1 MFGGRLWWWLF
12 ELFFCFSFIVEKARL
27 SFFVYLGILD
37 FVLIFF
43 CVHFLFLEVDNRF
56 NAEICG
62 LILALERNWL
72 NTRRR
77 VIQYIDLHI
86 LEMNRRIKFLILQK
100 YILVSKY
107 YTIRKNS
114 IYKIFV
120 SSVKSQIT
128 SQILLSEIIRCLV
141 SRKISFL

>member
-12 ELFFCFSFIVEKARL
+12 ELFFCFSFIVERARL

-43 CVHFLFLEVDNRF
+43 CVHFLFLEINNRF
-56 NAEICG
+56 NIEICG

-107 YTIRKNS
+107 YIIRKNS